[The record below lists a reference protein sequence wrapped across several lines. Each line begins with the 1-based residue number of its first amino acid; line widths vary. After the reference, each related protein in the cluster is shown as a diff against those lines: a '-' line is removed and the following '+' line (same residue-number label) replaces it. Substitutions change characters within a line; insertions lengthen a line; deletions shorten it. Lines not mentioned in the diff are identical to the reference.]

1 MAVWELAQP
10 FGNAHTTAVDI
21 LAMKSASEEHLG
33 LSRQTQF
40 SHLSGK
46 AGDRKEVA
54 KVGDPC
60 GLKLL
65 WKPCEE
71 MS

>member
-10 FGNAHTTAVDI
+10 FRNAHTTAVDI
-21 LAMKSASEEHLG
+21 LLMKSASEEHLD
-33 LSRQTQF
+33 LSRQTQS

-60 GLKLL
+60 GLKLHCGSHVR
-65 WKPCEE
+65 K
-71 MS
+71 